1 MLKML
6 IKFGKRTMCYYGPN
20 KWTFIY
26 EVKDINSVDELLDK
40 FSDSIF
46 LVNSKGEAI
55 GGRKSLYDDEIALDD
70 EDRSIAMDYFNA
82 DQENILTLLSDLKE
96 KILLILMNLFII
108 LNFKGESLI
117 FLL

>member
-1 MLKML
+1 MLKIL

-46 LVNSKGEAI
+46 LVNSKGEMI
-55 GGRKSLYDDEIALDD
+55 GGRKSLYDDGIHLSDD
-70 EDRSIAMDYFNA
+70 DISIAMDYFNA
-82 DQENILTLLSDLKE
+82 NKENILTLLRDLKE
-96 KILLILMNLFII
+96 KNFIDSYEFI
-108 LNFKGESLI
+108 YNIKF
-117 FLL
+117 

>member
-1 MLKML
+1 MLKIL

-46 LVNSKGEAI
+46 LVNSKGEKI
-55 GGRKSLYDDEIALDD
+55 GGRKSLYDSEIYFSD
-70 EDRSIAMDYFNA
+70 EDISIAMDYFNA
-82 DQENILTLLSDLKE
+82 NKETILTLLSDLKE
-96 KILLILMNLFII
+96 KNFIDSYKFI
-108 LNFKGESLI
+108 YDIKK
-117 FLL
+117 

>member
-6 IKFGKRTMCYYGPN
+6 IKFGKRTMCYYDPN

-55 GGRKSLYDDEIALDD
+55 GGRKSLYDDEDI
-70 EDRSIAMDYFNA
+70 SITKDYFNA
-82 DQENILTLLSDLKE
+82 NRENILTLLRDLKE
-96 KILLILMNLFII
+96 KNFIDSYGFVYNI
-108 LNFKGESLI
+108 KF
-117 FLL
+117 